1 MAKQK
6 LNPASGLARFNLTAM
21 LGALLGI
28 LLCGGLLFYLVT
40 SGANS
45 AHNDATASHQARSI
59 AAVLD
64 ARYADMRATLTLQ
77 ASAPSVISAMTAE
90 SAEVRSNAATN
101 IQNAIPFATRVELIP
116 QGAAKVDLGAAI
128 PINFVALDLIR
139 RAESQEFVGPESSAN
154 ARDVIYT
161 AAPVSN
167 ESGVL
172 GVLFVAYSANY
183 LQNALSGLDAS
194 LGLAQVEQAVDN
206 AGPAVVLEF
215 GSGSKALVD
224 LKTPLAAP
232 TWTLSFS
239 GVNNAQVTSAM
250 ELAIPIALALTFVLG
265 AIWLAF
271 SRLNRA
277 MQEDADALTE
287 YGSKMFS
294 GHVGSREHFQ
304 LSHFQN
310 IAANLGDALGDS
322 GSATAP
328 RSSGRKNA
336 KNPSVASTEESDD
349 AELSTSTIDEDTSE
363 SSSESTAAAKA
374 SAAAAA
380 LLAAEETEAPA
391 QEPEDDFLDI
401 GDDVDDDFDLS
412 ATSNETGSFMR
423 TDLPIVEEQEALDDE
438 PDLDTTDSNTTPDLE
453 FDPGIFRAYDIRGI
467 VETNLTSKVVYW
479 IARAF
484 ADEARSAGQSQV
496 IIGRDGRLSSP
507 ELAQQLIQGLL
518 DGGMDAIDIGQ
529 VATPMLYF
537 ATHKLKTG
545 TGIMITGSH
554 NPPEYNG
561 LKMMI
566 GGTTLAEEQITALH
580 HRLTQGDLHEAE
592 VPGELSALVI
602 DTDYMD
608 RILDDVAVAQSL
620 KIVVD
625 CGNGVAG
632 GIAPLILQELGCE
645 IIPLYCEVDGTFPNH
660 HPDPADPKNLQDLI
674 TVVKAEN
681 ADLGIA
687 FDGDGDRI
695 GVVTDEGAI
704 IWPDKLMM
712 LFARDI
718 VGRNPGADI
727 IYDVKCS
734 RHLNNLI
741 SEYGGRPIMWKTGH
755 SHIKAK
761 LKETGALLAG
771 EFSGHV
777 AFGER
782 WYGFDDAIYTA
793 ARLLEI
799 IGGDTSS
806 MTEVFAEFPSTESTP
821 EIHIETTE
829 SAKFKI
835 IDNLAANGDFGDGT
849 LTSIDGVRVDYAN
862 GWGLVRASNTSPK
875 LTLRFEA
882 DTTDALEEVQNRF
895 RTELEKVHSSLR
907 F

>member
-6 LNPASGLARFNLTAM
+6 PNPASGLARFNLTAM

-28 LLCGGLLFYLVT
+28 LLCSGLLFFLVT
-40 SGANS
+40 GGANS
-45 AHNDATASHQARSI
+45 AHNDAASRQQAQSI

-64 ARYADMRATLTLQ
+64 ARYSDMRATLTLQ
-77 ASAPSVISAMTAE
+77 AAAPSVISAMTAA
-90 SAEVRSNAATN
+90 SAEIRSNLATS

-116 QGAAKVDLGAAI
+116 RGAAQVDLGAEI

-167 ESGVL
+167 ETGVI

-183 LQNALSGLDAS
+183 LQNALSGLDPT
-194 LGLAQVEQAVDN
+194 LGLAQIEQAVDK
-206 AGPAVVLEF
+206 AAPAVVLEY

-239 GVNNAQVTSAM
+239 GANNAQVTGVM
-250 ELAIPIALALTFVLG
+250 DLAIPIALALTFVLG

-271 SRLNRA
+271 TRLQSA

-287 YGSKMFS
+287 YGSKVLT

-304 LSHFQN
+304 ISHFQN
-310 IAANLGDALGDS
+310 IATKLGDALGDS
-322 GSATAP
+322 GGAVTQ
-328 RSSGRKNA
+328 RSPGRKHA
-336 KNPSVASTEESDD
+336 KNNQVAATKDSNDVD
-349 AELSTSTIDEDTSE
+349 STSAISE
-363 SSSESTAAAKA
+363 SAEAAKA

-380 LLAAEETEAPA
+380 LLAAEESDAPA
-391 QEPEDDFLDI
+391 QEPEDDFLDL

-412 ATSNETGSFMR
+412 ATGNETGSFMR
-423 TDLPIVEEQEALDDE
+423 TDLPIVEEQEAPDDE
-438 PDLDTTDSNTTPDLE
+438 LDLDTTDSNTTPDLE

-467 VETNLTSKVVYW
+467 VKTNLSAEVVYW
-479 IARAF
+479 IGRAF
-484 ADEARSAGQSQV
+484 ADEARSAGQSQAV
-496 IIGRDGRLSSP
+496 VGRDGRLSSP

-537 ATHKLKTG
+537 ATHKLNTG

-566 GGTTLAEEQITALH
+566 GGTTLAEERITALH
-580 HRLTQGDLHEAE
+580 HRLTQGDLHEAD
-592 VPGELSALVI
+592 VPGELSAVVI
-602 DTDYMD
+602 DNDYMD

-632 GIAPLILQELGCE
+632 GIAPLLLQELGCE

-660 HPDPADPKNLQDLI
+660 HPDPADPKNLEDLI
-674 TVVKAEN
+674 TVVKAEK

-755 SHIKAK
+755 SHMKAK

-821 EIHIETTE
+821 EIQIETTE
-829 SAKFKI
+829 STKFKI
-835 IDNLAANGDFGDGT
+835 IENLAANGDFGDGT

-882 DTTDALEEVQNRF
+882 DTTEALDEVQNRF